1 MTHRLLPLSL
11 LLSHSR
17 TSAHLPD
24 MPCTPFC
31 ILPALSLYW
40 VMLKEEQ
47 MARKAELSQDL
58 RTFYTYYVGIG
69 AQNSSDRTLCVYKE
83 TLESY
88 YRFLEATLKRPPLLS
103 DMDVNTARAWAQHL
117 KERKAY
123 AGHPTRPTTG
133 AGLSSHTIQRHVRTL
148 KAFSSWLVKDEK
160 VEDALLAKLKRYKVA
175 RRVIA
180 TLSDDESGRIFEAL
194 DTRTKLGACDYALV
208 FLLLGIPG
216 LEPVNCAG

>member
-1 MTHRLLPLSL
+1 M
-11 LLSHSR
+11 
-17 TSAHLPD
+17 
-24 MPCTPFC
+24 
-31 ILPALSLYW
+31 
-40 VMLKEEQ
+40 
-47 MARKAELSQDL
+47 
-58 RTFYTYYVGIG
+58 
-69 AQNSSDRTLCVYKE
+69 
-83 TLESY
+83 
-88 YRFLEATLKRPPLLS
+88 
-103 DMDVNTARAWAQHL
+103 
-117 KERKAY
+117 
-123 AGHPTRPTTG
+123 
-133 AGLSSHTIQRHVRTL
+133 L